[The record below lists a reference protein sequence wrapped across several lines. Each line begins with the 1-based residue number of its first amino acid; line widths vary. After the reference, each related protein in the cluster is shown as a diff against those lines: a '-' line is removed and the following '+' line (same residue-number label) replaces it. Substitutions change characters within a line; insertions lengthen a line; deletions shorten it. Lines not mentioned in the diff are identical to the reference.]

1 MKSVLVAA
9 AILATGSF
17 GQSAS
22 STTAAASASSATT
35 PTTTAA
41 ELSATESSSTR
52 TPTTTTVSV
61 GLNHDFNPDS
71 IIAEPGDVIK
81 FIFYP
86 TNHSVVRAA
95 YENPCI
101 PYNYVNPGGDT
112 FFSGPKISSTGDEQP
127 VWLLTVNNTDPI
139 FFYCS
144 APGSCISS
152 HMVGAINPNDTYTLA
167 AQKAALADV
176 KYQLSPGE
184 SIPSEYG
191 TTTGTGLGS
200 TSTPSSSSS
209 EQHGSSL
216 SAGAIAGIA
225 IGGAVVLIGAV
236 ALIWFCGRKG
246 GIEKGY
252 RKSTVANPPSA
263 SMIESNYNGHPKSPP
278 PPMYR
283 DSSHYAQSE
292 APYRSMSPA
301 QWSQTGSPHMSY
313 AGYPSPGLTSQWSD
327 VHGQSEAPKSTSPG
341 PVELMG
347 NTHHPD
353 SAAGRHE
360 FPA

>member
-9 AILATGSF
+9 AILASIPFSF
-17 GQSAS
+17 SQSAS
-22 STTAAASASSATT
+22 STTATSATSEVT
-35 PTTTAA
+35 PTTSAA
-41 ELSATESSSTR
+41 TTDSTSTSSNS
-52 TPTTTTVSV
+52 PTTTTVSV

-71 IIAEPGDVIK
+71 ITAEPGDIIK

-112 FFSGPKISSTGDEQP
+112 FFSGNMISETGDEQP
-127 VWLLTVNNTDPI
+127 EWLLTVNNTDPI

-144 APGSCISS
+144 APGSCINS
-152 HMVGAINPNDTYTLA
+152 HMVGAINPNASYTLA
-167 AQKAALADV
+167 AQKAALAKV

-184 SIPSEYG
+184 ATPEEYASS
-191 TTTGTGLGS
+191 TGTGLGA
-200 TSTPSSSSS
+200 TSTPASSDSTH
-209 EQHGSSL
+209 HGSSL

-225 IGGAVVLIGAV
+225 IGGAALLIGII
-236 ALIWFCGRKG
+236 ALVWFCGRKG

-252 RKSTVANPPSA
+252 RKSTAANPPTA
-263 SMIESNYNGHPKSPP
+263 SMMESNYNGQPKSPP

-292 APYRSMSPA
+292 GPYRSMSPN
-301 QWSQTGSPHMSY
+301 QWSQTGSPHTSY
-313 AGYPSPGLTSQWSD
+313 AGYPSPGFTSQWSD
-327 VHGQSEAPKSTSPG
+327 IHESEAPKASSP
-341 PVELMG
+341 PPAELMG
-347 NTHHPD
+347 NTHH
-353 SAAGRHE
+353 SERHE
-360 FPA
+360 VPG

>member
-1 MKSVLVAA
+1 MKSVLVAT
-9 AILATGSF
+9 AILAGVSF
-17 GQSAS
+17 GQAAS
-22 STTAAASASSATT
+22 STTATAFKTSATT
-35 PTTTAA
+35 PTTAAA
-41 ELSATESSSTR
+41 EATSTDSSSSR
-52 TPTTTTVSV
+52 SPTTTTVSV

-71 IIAEPGDVIK
+71 ITAEVGDVIK

-101 PYNYVNPGGDT
+101 PFNYVNPGGDT
-112 FFSGPKISSTGDEQP
+112 FFSGPKESETGDEQP
-127 VWLLTVNNTDPI
+127 IWLLTVNNTDPT

-144 APGSCISS
+144 APGSCINS
-152 HMVGAINPNDTYTLA
+152 HMVGAINPNSTYSLA

-184 SIPSEYG
+184 PIPAEASS
-191 TTTGTGLGS
+191 TGTGLGS
-200 TSTPSSSSS
+200 TSTPVSSGST
-209 EQHGSSL
+209 EHHSSL

-252 RKSTVANPPSA
+252 RKSAVANPPSA
-263 SMIESNYNGHPKSPP
+263 SMMESNYNGMPKSPP

-283 DSSHYAQSE
+283 DSSYYAQSE
-292 APYRSMSPA
+292 APHRSMSPN
-301 QWSQTGSPHMSY
+301 QWSQTGSPHLSY
-313 AGYPSPGLTSQWSD
+313 AGYPSPGLESRWSD
-327 VHGQSEAPKSTSPG
+327 VHGQPTEPPKAVSPG

-353 SAAGRHE
+353 QAAGRHE